1 MSIIVTNE
9 NSASKEQTQSSKK
22 KNIPAKADESSNV
35 FYHGKFPVV
44 GIGASAGG
52 LIALEDFFSAMPA
65 DTIQGI
71 AFVVVQHMSPNHK
84 SMLSEIIR
92 RFTKMQIYDVK
103 DGMGVMPDCIY
114 IIPPNQDMII
124 MDGILHLLEPSE
136 AHGHRMPIDSF
147 FHSLASDQ
155 QEWGI
160 GIVLSGTGSDGT
172 AGVRYIKAE
181 GGMVMAQSPQSS
193 EYNGMPLSAIDTG
206 LVDYVLESAEMPA
219 QLRDYVSQ
227 IDVSNSSEEKPRT
240 THKIEET
247 MQIIFNEL
255 LVQTGHDFSQYKQKT
270 LDRRI
275 KRRMVVNNIRRV
287 EGYAH
292 YLQQKPEEVQALF
305 RDILINVT
313 NFFRNPGVF
322 EVFQEQVVPK
332 LFEGKSPGTP
342 VRIWVVG
349 CSTGE
354 EAYSIAILI
363 HEHMEKLKQIFEIQ
377 IFATDIDSRTIE
389 HARKGVYPGNISS
402 DISPERLE
410 HFFTH
415 NSEANTYSIQKN
427 IRDMIIFSEQDV
439 IQDPPFSKLDLISCR
454 NLLIYMNKEMQKS
467 LIPMFHYALNP
478 AGFLLLGSSESIG
491 EFSMFFDTLDR
502 KSKLYQSKAE
512 IGEYGHSLGKFFPFP
527 VGIET
532 PLRSSDKYAGEKKFK
547 MRELAEKKLLQQY
560 APAGVLINERGDILY
575 LHGRTGLYIEMPP
588 GEPAY
593 NILKM
598 AREGLRS
605 PLSAAL
611 SKAIVSKE
619 QVTRSGV
626 RVKTNGNF
634 TTINLTIR
642 PVEESTDQN
651 LLMVTF
657 DVPPESEQKA
667 GQVTGDYIVGDTSD
681 DEESVS
687 SLKEELRTMEEYLRA
702 SNEELE
708 VSNEELR
715 SSNEEMQSMNEELQ
729 STNEELETSREEL
742 QSVNE
747 ELSTVNNELQAKVA
761 ELSETNDDMNNLLAS
776 TGVGIVF
783 VDNQLRIQRFTPAV
797 TKVMNLI
804 PSDVGRPIEHTV
816 SNFSGYNRLIA
827 DIQSVLDN
835 LVPLETEVHTNS
847 GEWYTIRMRPYRT
860 MKNTIEGVVVTFQKQ
875 TDLLRRLAAVV
886 RDSLDAIA
894 LQDKDG
900 HILAWNP
907 MAEKMYGWSEAD
919 ALNMNASSMVPED
932 RIEESMDIM
941 KELVKGEV
949 PEPYQTQRITKE
961 GRILNVW
968 VIATPLVNEDGE
980 VYSIA
985 TTEREIKSGNTHKE
999 NNRTKFQ

>member
-1 MSIIVTNE
+1 MNIIVINE
-9 NSASKEQTQSSKK
+9 NGAGEEQTQSSKEK
-22 KNIPAKADESSNV
+22 KISAEADASANISH
-35 FYHGKFPVV
+35 HGEFPVV

-52 LIALEDFFSAMPA
+52 LAALEKFFSAVPT
-65 DTIQGI
+65 DSSLGI
-71 AFVVVQHMSPNHK
+71 AFVIVQHMSPDHK

-103 DGMGVMPDCIY
+103 DGMGVRPDCVY

-124 MDGILHLLEPSE
+124 MDGILHLMEPAE
-136 AHGHRMPIDSF
+136 KRGHRMPIDSF
-147 FHSLASDQ
+147 FHSLASDCH
-155 QEWGI
+155 EWAI
-160 GIVLSGTGSDGT
+160 GVILSGTGSDGT
-172 AGVRYIKAE
+172 AGVRTIKAE
-181 GGMVMAQSPQSS
+181 GGMIMGQSPESS
-193 EYNGMPLSAIDTG
+193 DYNGMPLSAIDTG
-206 LVDYVLESAEMPA
+206 LVDYVLEPSEMPA

-227 IDVSNSSEEKPRT
+227 IYVSQTSDEKPLPV
-240 THKIEET
+240 HKTEET

-275 KRRMVVNNIRRV
+275 RRRMVVNNIKRM

-313 NFFRNPGVF
+313 NFFRNPRVF
-322 EVFQEQVVPK
+322 EVLQEKVVPK
-332 LFEGKSPGTP
+332 LFEDRFPGTE

-354 EAYSIAILI
+354 EAYSIGILI
-363 HEHMEKLKQIFEIQ
+363 HEHMIKSKQNIKIQ

-389 HARKGVYPGNISS
+389 RARKGVYPGSISS

-410 HFFTH
+410 QFFTH
-415 NSEANTYSIQKN
+415 DLEANTYTIQKN
-427 IRDMIIFSEQDV
+427 IRDMMIFSEQDV
-439 IQDPPFSKLDLISCR
+439 IQDPPFSKLDFISCR
-454 NLLIYMNKEMQKS
+454 NLLIYMNKEMQKK
-467 LIPMFHYALNP
+467 LIPMFHYGLNP
-478 AGFLLLGSSESIG
+478 GGFLLLGSSESIG

-502 KSKLYQSKAE
+502 QSKLYQSKVFNGDYRHS
-512 IGEYGHSLGKFFPFP
+512 IGKYFPSP

-532 PLRSSDKYAGEKKFK
+532 PLQLSDKHLGKKRFQ
-547 MRELAEKKLLQQY
+547 MRELAERKLLQQY
-560 APAGVLINERGDILY
+560 APAGVLVNERGDILY
-575 LHGRTGLYIEMPP
+575 LHGRTGLYLEMAP
-588 GEPAY
+588 GEPAN

-598 AREGLRS
+598 AREGLR
-605 PLSAAL
+605 PALTTAL
-611 SKAIVSKE
+611 SKAMISKE
-619 QVTRSGV
+619 QITHSGV

-634 TTINLTIR
+634 TTVDLTLR

-651 LLMVTF
+651 LFMVTF
-657 DVPPESEQKA
+657 DVPPKSGKSDGHVAEEN
-667 GQVTGDYIVGDTSD
+667 IVVAISG
-681 DEESVS
+681 EEENVS
-687 SLKEELRTMEEYLRA
+687 ALKEELMTMEEYLRA

-747 ELSTVNNELQAKVA
+747 ELSTVNNELQAKVT
-761 ELSETNDDMNNLLAS
+761 ELSGANEDMNNLLAS

-783 VDNQLRIQRFTPAV
+783 VDNQLCIQRFTPAV

-804 PSDVGRPIEHTV
+804 PSDVGRSIGHTV
-816 SNFSGYNRLIA
+816 SNFTGYDRLIP

-835 LVPLETEVHTNS
+835 LVPLETEVHTHS
-847 GEWYTIRMRPYRT
+847 DEWYTVRMRPYRT
-860 MKNTIEGVVVTFQKQ
+860 MKNTIEGVVITFLKQ
-875 TDLLRRLAAVV
+875 TEILRRLAAVV
-886 RDSLDAIA
+886 RDSLDAIT
-894 LQDKDG
+894 LQDKGG

-907 MAEKMYGWSEAD
+907 MAGKMYGWSEAD
-919 ALNMNASSMVPED
+919 ALNMNASRMVPED
-932 RIEESMDIM
+932 RIEESLAMM
-941 KELVKGEV
+941 TELVKGDT
-949 PEPYQTQRITKE
+949 PEPYQTQRITKD
-961 GRILNVW
+961 GRVLDVW

-980 VYSIA
+980 VYSVA
-985 TTEREIKSGNTHKE
+985 STEREIKSEDRQKDI
-999 NNRTKFQ
+999 NRTKSQ